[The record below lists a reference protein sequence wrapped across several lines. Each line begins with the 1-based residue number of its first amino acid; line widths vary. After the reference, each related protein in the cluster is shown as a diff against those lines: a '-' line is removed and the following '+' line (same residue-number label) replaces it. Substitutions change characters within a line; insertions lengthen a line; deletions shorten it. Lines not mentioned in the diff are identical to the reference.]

1 VAGARETYD
10 AMAEDYLAEQ
20 LGLRALQTPVAG
32 RC

>member
-10 AMAEDYLAEQ
+10 AMAADYLAE
-20 LGLRALQTPVAG
+20 LPGLRALLPPVAG